1 MGEPGGL
8 GYAIGRM
15 RGARPLPGRR
25 GDARLAEIGCGGAE
39 IARLAADG
47 AAVRPAGARGR
58 TC

>member
-8 GYAIGRM
+8 GCTIGRM

-25 GDARLAEIGCGGAE
+25 GDALLAEIGCGGAE
-39 IARLAADG
+39 IALLAADG
-47 AAVRPAGARGR
+47 GAVRPAGDRGR